1 MVYVNL
7 IEIAQEILIGKQDL
21 IQVNRMVVP
30 IIVTFT
36 NRVVGEKGKQIGLD
50 LSNGLTVARLENNAV
65 LAKTVAMDDAKI
77 EV

>member
-1 MVYVNL
+1 
-7 IEIAQEILIGKQDL
+7 
-21 IQVNRMVVP
+21 MVVP